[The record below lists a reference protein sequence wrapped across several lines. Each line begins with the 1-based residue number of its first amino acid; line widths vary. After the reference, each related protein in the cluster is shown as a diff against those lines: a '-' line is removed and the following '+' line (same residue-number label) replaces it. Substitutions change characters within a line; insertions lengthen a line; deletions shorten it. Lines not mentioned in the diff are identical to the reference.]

1 MGVIRTD
8 DGVELFYRDWAAEEG
23 RDEGEGRP
31 ILFVSSWSLTS
42 DAWAYQML
50 PLSMQG
56 CRCVAFDR
64 RGHGRSAESPSG
76 YGFDR
81 LADDIAALLEALDL
95 RGVTLVGHSMATG
108 EILRYLTRH
117 GAGRVAGVVMVG
129 TITPLLARTADNP
142 EGVDPAVFEA
152 FRSEQLLR
160 DFPKWLGDNVGP
172 FLDERTS
179 AEVKGWIT
187 GMALNS
193 SLKALL
199 DCHRAITSADFRR
212 ELPGIAVPTLVVH
225 GDRDV
230 TTPLD
235 LARRT
240 VALMPNATLSLYE
253 DAPHGLFL
261 THRDRFNAEL
271 LAFVQR

>member
-23 RDEGEGRP
+23 KGGGRP
-31 ILFVSSWSLTS
+31 VLFVSSWSLTS

-142 EGVDPAVFEA
+142 GGVDPAAFEA
-152 FRSEQLLR
+152 FRTENLLR

-179 AEVKGWIT
+179 AETKGWIA

-199 DCHRAITSADFRR
+199 DCHRAIASADFSR

-271 LAFVQR
+271 LAFVLG